1 MADSD
6 PEYEFSDEG
15 DNADDDVEFS
25 GAGEG
30 RNATYGTRRA
40 GGTVSRTGGISRTQA
55 DGRLRRGRERW
66 EASAIDRGGLMIG
79 EEGGDIGRD
88 LERLKEAGMRKR

>member
-6 PEYEFSDEG
+6 PEYEYSDDD

-25 GAGEG
+25 GVGEG
-30 RNATYGTRRA
+30 SNATYGTRRA
-40 GGTVSRTGGISRTQA
+40 GGAASRRGGTSRTQA

-66 EASAIDRGGLMIG
+66 EESAIDRGGLIIG

>member
-6 PEYEFSDEG
+6 PEYEFSDDDG
-15 DNADDDVEFS
+15 NADDDVEFS

-30 RNATYGTRRA
+30 SNAAYATRHAGVAASRRRGT
-40 GGTVSRTGGISRTQA
+40 SRTQA

-66 EASAIDRGGLMIG
+66 EESALDSGGLMIG